1 MTSLLVIIVLVLL
14 AIAIWQL
21 TKIFDLTQIGS
32 GTASDNSEIATDRD
46 NNIQGYLMFGFLAFI
61 YIITIFCVVEYG
73 SLPLISDS
81 ASEHGEQ
88 VDNLMVLTLWIIF
101 IVQTITQA
109 LLHYFSFK
117 YRGKQGKVA
126 LYFADNDRLE
136 FIWSVI
142 PAIVLAG
149 LILYGLFAWTNIMYV
164 DEDENP
170 IVVEVYAKQ
179 FSWEVRYSGKD
190 NVLGKANVR
199 YIEGTN
205 TLGVDMS
212 DAHSQDD
219 ITASELHIPK
229 GKKVLF
235 KLRSQ
240 DVLHSFYLP
249 HFRAQMNCVPGMV
262 TQFAFVPKFTTEEM
276 RNRPGMPEKVA
287 NINDLR
293 AKRSKE
299 LIAAGKEGL
308 DPYTFDYVLLCN
320 KICGTSHYNMQ
331 MKVVVHEPADY
342 ERWLSE
348 QKTMAQKMQEE
359 KAADAPADAPAQA
372 KDSAGAMAA
381 VAPKEIA
388 LAN

>member
-170 IVVEVYAKQ
+170 IVIEVYAKQ